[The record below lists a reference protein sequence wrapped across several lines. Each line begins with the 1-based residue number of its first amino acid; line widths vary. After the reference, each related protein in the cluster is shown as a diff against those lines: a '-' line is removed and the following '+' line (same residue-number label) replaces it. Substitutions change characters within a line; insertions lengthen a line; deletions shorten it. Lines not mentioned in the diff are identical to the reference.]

1 MKNCVIRSFARPS
14 NVLLYLQVGGT
25 TGKVRFIA
33 KHARSRKVEFIDLSM
48 VATPEILKELE
59 EKGAWNVRYGHA
71 LLTVMVSEETKNFI
85 NACWDELKKLRPQ
98 FCIK

>member
-25 TGKVRFIA
+25 TGKARFIA
-33 KHARSRKVEFIDLSM
+33 RHVRSRQVETIDLTT
-48 VATPEILKELE
+48 VATESILKELE
-59 EKGAWNVRYGHA
+59 EKGAWNVRYGYT
-71 LLTVMVSEETKNFI
+71 LLTVMVSEETKTFI
-85 NACWDELKKLRPQ
+85 NACWDELKALRPK